1 MEKQYW
7 VKYVASLEL
16 EGGSVQAYARA
27 HGISA
32 DCLYYWRR
40 KLNKKSPPSPSKVA
54 VQRNVTNKFVAL
66 RVADTP
72 NVVQRIAQSGTGNCT
87 LLIGNN
93 IRLDMAALPTP
104 EWLASLARTA
114 QGVR

>member
-7 VKYVASLEL
+7 VKHVERLAL
-16 EGGSVQAYARA
+16 EGGSVPAYARA

-40 KLNKKSPPSPSKVA
+40 KLNKKRSQLPSKA
-54 VQRNVTNKFVAL
+54 AGQLNPNNKFVSL
-66 RVADTP
+66 RIAGAA
-72 NVVQRIAQSGTGNCT
+72 NVTQRIASPGTGNCT

-104 EWLASLARTA
+104 EWLASLALST

>member
-7 VKYVASLEL
+7 VKHVAGLAL
-16 EGGSVQAYARA
+16 EGGSVPTYARA

-40 KLNKKSPPSPSKVA
+40 KLGKKSPQLPSKVA
-54 VQRNVTNKFVAL
+54 DHVNASKFVAL
-66 RVADTP
+66 RVAVTT
-72 NVVQRIAQSGTGNCT
+72 NVAQRIAPPDVGNCT

-93 IRLDMAALPTP
+93 IRLDMATLPP
-104 EWLASLARTA
+104 LEWLASLALST

>member
-7 VKYVASLEL
+7 VKHVTGLAL
-16 EGGSVQAYARA
+16 EGGSVPAYARA

-40 KLNKKSPPSPSKVA
+40 KLNKKSSQLPSKA
-54 VQRNVTNKFVAL
+54 AGQLNPNNKFVSL
-66 RVADTP
+66 RIAGATNVA
-72 NVVQRIAQSGTGNCT
+72 QRITPSDAGNCT
-87 LLIGNN
+87 LRIGNA

-104 EWLASLARTA
+104 EWLASLALST